1 MEADTTAADLDR
13 IEAAVDAGGTDLR
26 ALGFWALLARIKR
39 DRVLVDR
46 HAEQVGRIDTR
57 AFRARVKWR
66 APVWVGNLLLVGG
79 IVVGAFAVTLAF
91 ISTTAWIKGV
101 ALIVG
106 GGAWSLCVHGPAH
119 YLTGRVLD
127 MRFTD
132 YFLGGPRPPRPG
144 LKTDLGSYLRVD
156 PDSRAWF
163 HASGAIA
170 TKLAPFVALAF
181 WPGSGA
187 PWWAAVVLLALGV
200 LQILTDVTLSVKTSD
215 WKKFLRERAVARS
228 LEPRPASTPGA

>member
-1 MEADTTAADLDR
+1 MGSGT
-13 IEAAVDAGGTDLR
+13 TDLR
-26 ALGFWALLARIKR
+26 ALGFWPLLARIKR

-46 HAEQVGRIDTR
+46 HADQVARIDTT
-57 AFRARVKWR
+57 AFHARVR
-66 APVWVGNLLLVGG
+66 RRTPVWAGNLVLLAG
-79 IVVGAFAVTLAF
+79 IVVGALAVRLAYV
-91 ISTTAWIKGV
+91 SPTPWIEGV
-101 ALIVG
+101 SLVAA
-106 GGAWSLCVHGPAH
+106 GAIWSLCVHGPAH

-132 YFLGGPRPPRPG
+132 YFLGGPPPPRPG

-156 PDSRAWF
+156 PSSRAWF

-187 PWWAAVVLLALGV
+187 PWWAAAALLALGA
-200 LQILTDVTLSVKTSD
+200 LQILTDVTLSVRTSD
-215 WKKFLRERAVARS
+215 WSRFLRERAVARS
-228 LEPRPASTPGA
+228 LEPPPTSADARPYTRERTTGELGRPG